1 MNQPH
6 KTHFIGTILIT
17 FFIIL
22 LTAIFLIMKNRVI
35 TEDIVI
41 VPVQEKPISTVVDKT
56 KSNCGITVTSPM
68 ISDKFNDIKKVSV
81 IVDNTKRVELGC
93 GWTVFEAQAG
103 TFKFFDSN
111 NEEIA
116 NGILMAENGA
126 DWMTSLPVIYEGEI
140 KIIDIKKSI
149 KEGIGKLVITE
160 DDPSGEKIPQ
170 TVEIP
175 VKF

>member
-17 FFIIL
+17 FFIIF
-22 LTAIFLIMKNRVI
+22 LTAIFLIMKNKTT
-35 TEDIVI
+35 TENIVI
-41 VPVQEKPISTVVDKT
+41 VPVQEKPISAVVDKT
-56 KSNCGITVTSPM
+56 KNNCGITVTSP
-68 ISDKFNDIKKVSV
+68 ILGDKFNDIKKVSV

-103 TFKFFDSN
+103 TFKFLDSN

-116 NGILMAENGA
+116 NGILMAQNGV
-126 DWMTSLPVIYEGEI
+126 DWMTSEPVMYEGEV

-160 DDPSGEKIPQ
+160 DDPSGEKVPQ

-175 VKF
+175 VDF